1 MENKEIAL
9 ENLFDLYLFIC
20 SLKMN
25 KKTKTPS
32 VNITQEQA
40 MELLAQ
46 LNSIALCLG
55 KSFKLT
61 NEDGSVVVRMEDI
74 RDEEG

>member
-9 ENLFDLYLFIC
+9 ESLFDLYLFIC

-40 MELLAQ
+40 MELLARIDDISR
-46 LNSIALCLG
+46 LFGKKIVMDNSSGEMIV
-55 KSFKLT
+55 K
-61 NEDGSVVVRMEDI
+61 ME
-74 RDEEG
+74 EV

>member
-1 MENKEIAL
+1 MENKEIVL

-40 MELLAQ
+40 MEILAK
-46 LNSIALCLG
+46 LDDLSRLLG
-55 KSFKLT
+55 KKIVMDNSSGELIVK
-61 NEDGSVVVRMEDI
+61 ME
-74 RDEEG
+74 EV

>member
-1 MENKEIAL
+1 MENKEFAT
-9 ENLFDLYLFIC
+9 EKLFDLFLFVC

-40 MELLAQ
+40 MEILCQ
-46 LNSIALCLG
+46 INDIASLYG
-55 KSFKLT
+55 KKIVMY
-61 NEDGSVVVRMEDI
+61 NEANETLIKMEEI
-74 RDEEG
+74 

>member
-40 MELLAQ
+40 MELLARIDDISR
-46 LNSIALCLG
+46 LFG
-55 KSFKLT
+55 KKIVMDSSSGEMIVK
-61 NEDGSVVVRMEDI
+61 ME
-74 RDEEG
+74 EM

>member
-1 MENKEIAL
+1 MENKEIVL

-40 MELLAQ
+40 MEILAK
-46 LNSIALCLG
+46 LDDLSHLFGKKIVMDNSSGELIV
-55 KSFKLT
+55 K
-61 NEDGSVVVRMEDI
+61 ME
-74 RDEEG
+74 EV

>member
-1 MENKEIAL
+1 MENKEIVL
-9 ENLFDLYLFIC
+9 ESIFDLYLFIC

-40 MELLAQ
+40 MEILAK
-46 LNSIALCLG
+46 LDDLSRLLG
-55 KSFKLT
+55 KKIVMDNSSGELIVK
-61 NEDGSVVVRMEDI
+61 ME
-74 RDEEG
+74 EL

>member
-1 MENKEIAL
+1 MENKEIVL
-9 ENLFDLYLFIC
+9 ESIFDLYLFVC

-40 MELLAQ
+40 MEILAK
-46 LNSIALCLG
+46 LDDLSRLLG
-55 KSFKLT
+55 KKIVMDNSSGELIVK
-61 NEDGSVVVRMEDI
+61 MEEI
-74 RDEEG
+74 

>member
-1 MENKEIAL
+1 MENKEIVL
-9 ENLFDLYLFIC
+9 ESIFDLYLFIC

-40 MELLAQ
+40 MEILAK
-46 LNSIALCLG
+46 LDDLSHLLG
-55 KSFKLT
+55 KKIVMDNSSGELIVK
-61 NEDGSVVVRMEDI
+61 MEEI
-74 RDEEG
+74 

>member
-1 MENKEIAL
+1 MENKEIVL
-9 ENLFDLYLFIC
+9 ESIFDLYLFVC

-40 MELLAQ
+40 MELLARIDDISR
-46 LNSIALCLG
+46 LFG
-55 KSFKLT
+55 KKIVMDSSSGEMIVK
-61 NEDGSVVVRMEDI
+61 ME
-74 RDEEG
+74 EM

>member
-1 MENKEIAL
+1 MENKEIIL
-9 ENLFDLYLFIC
+9 ESIFDLYLFIC

-40 MELLAQ
+40 MEILAK
-46 LNSIALCLG
+46 LDDLSRLLG
-55 KSFKLT
+55 KKIVMDNSSGELIVK
-61 NEDGSVVVRMEDI
+61 ME
-74 RDEEG
+74 EL

>member
-1 MENKEIAL
+1 MENKEIVL
-9 ENLFDLYLFIC
+9 ESIFDLYLFIC

-40 MELLAQ
+40 MEILAK
-46 LNSIALCLG
+46 LDDLSRLLG
-55 KSFKLT
+55 KRIVMDNSSGELIVK
-61 NEDGSVVVRMEDI
+61 ME
-74 RDEEG
+74 EM

>member
-1 MENKEIAL
+1 MENKEIVL
-9 ENLFDLYLFIC
+9 ESIFDLYLFIC

-40 MELLAQ
+40 MEILAK
-46 LNSIALCLG
+46 LDDLSRLLG
-55 KSFKLT
+55 KKIVMDNSSGELIVK
-61 NEDGSVVVRMEDI
+61 ME
-74 RDEEG
+74 EV

>member
-1 MENKEIAL
+1 MENKEIIL
-9 ENLFDLYLFIC
+9 ESIFDLYLFIC

-40 MELLAQ
+40 MEILAK
-46 LNSIALCLG
+46 LDDLSRLLG
-55 KSFKLT
+55 KRIVMDNSSGELIVK
-61 NEDGSVVVRMEDI
+61 ME
-74 RDEEG
+74 EM

>member
-9 ENLFDLYLFIC
+9 ESLFDLYLFIC

-40 MELLAQ
+40 MELLARIDDISR
-46 LNSIALCLG
+46 LFGKKIVMDNSSGEMIV
-55 KSFKLT
+55 K
-61 NEDGSVVVRMEDI
+61 ME
-74 RDEEG
+74 EM

>member
-1 MENKEIAL
+1 MEKEIVL
-9 ENLFDLYLFIC
+9 EKAFDLFMAIA
-20 SLKMN
+20 SLKAN
-25 KKTKTPS
+25 KRTKTPS
-32 VNITQEQA
+32 VNIKQEEA
-40 MELLAQ
+40 MEMLSQ

-61 NEDGSVVVRMEDI
+61 NEDGSMVVRMEDM

>member
-9 ENLFDLYLFIC
+9 ESLFDLYLFIC

-40 MELLAQ
+40 MELLARIDDISR
-46 LNSIALCLG
+46 LFG
-55 KSFKLT
+55 KKIVMDSSSGEMIVK
-61 NEDGSVVVRMEDI
+61 ME
-74 RDEEG
+74 EM

>member
-1 MENKEIAL
+1 MENKEIVL

-40 MELLAQ
+40 MELLARIDDISR
-46 LNSIALCLG
+46 LFG
-55 KSFKLT
+55 KKIVMDSSSGEMIVK
-61 NEDGSVVVRMEDI
+61 ME
-74 RDEEG
+74 EM

>member
-1 MENKEIAL
+1 MENKEIIL
-9 ENLFDLYLFIC
+9 ESIFDLYLFIC

-40 MELLAQ
+40 MEILAK
-46 LNSIALCLG
+46 LDDLSRLLG
-55 KSFKLT
+55 KKIVMDNSSGELIIK
-61 NEDGSVVVRMEDI
+61 MEEI
-74 RDEEG
+74 

>member
-9 ENLFDLYLFIC
+9 ESLFDLYLFVC

-40 MELLAQ
+40 MEILAK
-46 LNSIALCLG
+46 LDDLSRLLG
-55 KSFKLT
+55 KRIVMDNSSGELIVK
-61 NEDGSVVVRMEDI
+61 ME
-74 RDEEG
+74 EM

>member
-40 MELLAQ
+40 MELLARIDDISR
-46 LNSIALCLG
+46 LFGKKIVMDNSSGEMIV
-55 KSFKLT
+55 K
-61 NEDGSVVVRMEDI
+61 ME
-74 RDEEG
+74 EV